1 MPNFLPAVNPPT
13 GVNPPNHKGSK
24 PTKSELEAPH
34 HFSYCCSWALGRP
47 YEFKLYD
54 TGVNP
59 PNHSGSKPTKSE
71 LEAPHHVSHCCS
83 RALGTAT
90 EEEGVN
96 PSNQSCQLPI
106 LSHLLSAL
114 TSWASFFSQF
124 IHVLLFSLFIL
135 LFFYL
140 IWLQLV
146 ITTILISLPIMFA
159 FAANYQI
166 SKAKSTK
173 MRGRLT
179 NDSITKC
186 SAGLAIFQISLTTPS

>member
-47 YEFKLYD
+47 YEFELYD

-106 LSHLLSAL
+106 LSHIVNS
-114 TSWASFFSQF
+114 S
-124 IHVLLFSLFIL
+124 HVLGKFLLTIHPRSSFSLFNIVFVFCNFVAPFVL
-135 LFFYL
+135 LVEL
-140 IWLQLV
+140 L
-146 ITTILISLPIMFA
+146 
-159 FAANYQI
+159 
-166 SKAKSTK
+166 
-173 MRGRLT
+173 
-179 NDSITKC
+179 
-186 SAGLAIFQISLTTPS
+186 